1 MRNNKLRRLYEWQND
16 LHHAA
21 AEVAA
26 VRLSGSKTIEELDAR
41 TAPDSELHRDLV
53 ACVKRSVPGSNFGAF
68 VQSYGVS
75 ERARAAP
82 AEKVAQHIGTQLLTQ
97 LRNGIE
103 SNGNT
108 IVGFMARKAG
118 NNSIGGGLLQ
128 KFRATTAPTS
138 SANFKDDKTM
148 YLRIATQ
155 ALGQAGHTNRVVHS
169 VYRPKVDE
177 PVGHHLAVKKKEK
190 HRNHHHHHI
199 KTACPLTVSRIV
211 HGRYYD
217 GQVPTAA
224 EMQVPVEEAEH
235 MARRYHLF
243 SGRVVQMDRNTP
255 ATIGQ
260 EVKKKKAPQ
269 QGVAADVQLASAPAA
284 VTRRSDLYQVRAPVF
299 MPLLGAPIPND
310 GVRLSKPM
318 PPLGAPIFAGKKTPT
333 STTRVQSMME
343 ILESGDLTI

>member
-1 MRNNKLRRLYEWQND
+1 MRNNKLRRLHEWQNE
-16 LHHAA
+16 LHHEAA
-21 AEVAA
+21 QVIASN
-26 VRLSGSKTIEELDAR
+26 LSGAKTIEELDAR
-41 TAPDSELHRDLV
+41 TATDSALHRDLV
-53 ACVKRSVPGSNFGAF
+53 ACVKSSVPGSNFAAF

-75 ERARAAP
+75 ERARSAP

-108 IVGFMARKAG
+108 IVGFLARKAG
-118 NNSIGGGLLQ
+118 SNASIGGGLLQ

-177 PVGHHLAVKKKEK
+177 PVGHHMQTRKKKHGHK
-190 HRNHHHHHI
+190 KRYGHRHI

-211 HGRYYD
+211 HGRYFD
-217 GQVPTAA
+217 GTAA

-243 SGRVVQMDRNTP
+243 SGRVVQMDRDTP
-255 ATIGQ
+255 AVVGQ
-260 EVKKKKAPQ
+260 EVAKKKKAPEE
-269 QGVAADVQLASAPAA
+269 VAAGVQLVSTPQSG
-284 VTRRSDLYQVRAPVF
+284 VRRSDTYQVRAPVF
-299 MPLLGAPIPND
+299 IPLLGAPIPND
-310 GVRLSKPM
+310 GLRLSM
-318 PPLGAPIFAGKKTPT
+318 PPLGAPIFAAPRVATK
-333 STTRVQSMME
+333 RVQSMMDV
-343 ILESGDLTI
+343 LKSGDLTI